1 MTLSVLDPAE
11 LHALLC
17 APAIQGW
24 DATRPL
30 RPSPRAI
37 SSLTSIL
44 ASPPTGKLCENTD
57 IIYGVLTL
65 SGIDLSALQ
74 ALAHLILTTFWN
86 EEISSLFQVRK
97 LRYREL
103 KQLGFTQ
110 QLGPVDN

>member
-1 MTLSVLDPAE
+1 M
-11 LHALLC
+11 
-17 APAIQGW
+17 
-24 DATRPL
+24 
-30 RPSPRAI
+30 
-37 SSLTSIL
+37 
-44 ASPPTGKLCENTD
+44 
-57 IIYGVLTL
+57 LTL